1 MMEIVTGNPMVI
13 RMVVTF
19 NRGQKGQSS
28 LRDILQPLVTMV
40 MNDKNLIINT
50 NPVDVYKAWVN
61 QKESETGETR

>member
-1 MMEIVTGNPMVI
+1 MEIVTGNPMVI